1 MASSSLKI
9 VGDRAEHSATKSFSK
24 MSQIVTKNINGV
36 DVSFKVSDDKK
47 QVWILLDDNFA
58 LAEGYIS
65 LRAMMAHYIWCK
77 NEMAKAVVKTEAE
90 QFAPIDENGFFTFEV
105 GRQSKVLSEIYKELR
120 G

>member
-1 MASSSLKI
+1 
-9 VGDRAEHSATKSFSK
+9 

-58 LAEGYIS
+58 LAEGFLS
-65 LRAMMAHYIWCK
+65 LRAMMAHCFWSKY
-77 NEMAKAVVKTEAE
+77 EQAKAVIKTEAK
-90 QFAPIDENGFFTFEV
+90 QFASIDENGFFTFEV
-105 GRQSKVLSEIYKELR
+105 DRQSKVLSEIYKELR

>member
-1 MASSSLKI
+1 
-9 VGDRAEHSATKSFSK
+9 

-58 LAEGYIS
+58 LAEGFLS
-65 LRAMMAHYIWCK
+65 LRAMMAHYIWSK
-77 NEMAKAVVKTEAE
+77 SEQAKAVIKTESE

-105 GRQSKVLSEIYKELR
+105 GRKSKVLSEIYKELR

>member
-1 MASSSLKI
+1 
-9 VGDRAEHSATKSFSK
+9 

-58 LAEGYIS
+58 LAEGYIT
-65 LRAMMAHYIWCK
+65 LRAMMSHYIWCK
-77 NEMAKAVVKTEAE
+77 NEMAKAVIKTEGE

-105 GRQSKVLSEIYKELR
+105 GRQSKVLAEIYKELR